1 MMNETNEEVTFI
13 NYEQCPQCRTN
24 NRDNS
29 GDNLARYSDGH
40 GYCFSCHYF
49 EKSEEEVKTEFK
61 EKTDMITGD
70 YKNLVKRMQ
79 DIKECLV
86 ARSKNSISK
95 IMWVRT
101 ASFT

>member
-1 MMNETNEEVTFI
+1 MMNETDEEVTFL

-49 EKSEEEVKTEFK
+49 ENSEEEVNKEFK
-61 EKTDMITGD
+61 KVGGNMITGEYTSLAKRKID
-70 YKNLVKRMQ
+70 EQICSNL
-79 DIKECLV
+79 L
-86 ARSKNSISK
+86 
-95 IMWVRT
+95 
-101 ASFT
+101 